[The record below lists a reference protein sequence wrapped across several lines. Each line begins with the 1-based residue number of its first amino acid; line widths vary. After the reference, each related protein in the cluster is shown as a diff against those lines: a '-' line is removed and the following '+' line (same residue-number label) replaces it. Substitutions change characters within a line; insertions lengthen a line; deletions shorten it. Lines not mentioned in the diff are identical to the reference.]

1 MLENIKNYIIPKT
14 YNINITDKII
24 YINNYTKINNIT
36 DNNINIETRD
46 TIINIV
52 GEKISVMKILDNE
65 ILFKAKTNKVEINY
79 K

>member
-46 TIINIV
+46 TIINII